1 MPQLGII
8 FEISRAHT
16 VSGEGI
22 RVVGNVPELG
32 AWDPDAASALRAGV
46 TTYPRWIMSAPLWL
60 EVRESEAVER
70 PPQGVACA
78 GADSGARAE
87 RYVVLEYKYLKERAA
102 LGQPVLWEDA
112 IPNRRV
118 ALPFPADG
126 GRSRV
131 WHVSDDAW
139 NSAAGSTRIVPTTL
153 GEVLS
158 TRETLDPEE
167 AARMRRPGAT
177 WIPQL
182 ETQASR
188 ASSPVR
194 EATSGELLSA
204 RKYFRLRGKTTLEKL
219 PLEAAS
225 PAEVARRIA
234 AEARVASRRASFV
247 KKLFSYRRARSPRA
261 GQGELQNKKPRL
273 ALPVPKAGKYGN
285 PGDEELWRHYVC
297 EGRRELHP
305 KAWEESSAGAV
316 GGVGKSACRTAAVDD
331 RLRQDVDA
339 YSSRR
344 RLLQVEHLR
353 DGQTEHLQWWLR

>member
-8 FEISRAHT
+8 FEIGRAHT

-70 PPQGVACA
+70 PPPGVACA
-78 GADSGARAE
+78 GAPSGGRAE

-167 AARMRRPGAT
+167 SARMRQPGAT

-182 ETQASR
+182 ETRASR

-194 EATSGELLSA
+194 EVALNSPVSCPKSPETPCRRRFSIENVYDTPCLRDLRADEGAFTPRSPTMRRAPAERGRGRGGVNKSGDESPAFSPSPRKCFDNEMPEVVPSTEELQGLVAQLRAEKQSA
-204 RKYFRLRGKTTLEKL
+204 DAENERLRERLRWEIEKG
-219 PLEAAS
+219 S
-225 PAEVARRIA
+225 PAEKNRT
-234 AEARVASRRASFV
+234 SRRHSM
-247 KKLFSYRRARSPRA
+247 
-261 GQGELQNKKPRL
+261 
-273 ALPVPKAGKYGN
+273 
-285 PGDEELWRHYVC
+285 
-297 EGRRELHP
+297 
-305 KAWEESSAGAV
+305 
-316 GGVGKSACRTAAVDD
+316 GV
-331 RLRQDVDA
+331 
-339 YSSRR
+339 
-344 RLLQVEHLR
+344 
-353 DGQTEHLQWWLR
+353 